1 MKMNYFVSGSS
12 LLIAGWLVVT
22 FFHEVSPQEYPKQ
35 RRGAGAAQAANG
47 PAAKPATRP
56 ILEVSSGAAADLAA
70 VEPRP

>member
-35 RRGAGAAQAANG
+35 RRSGLPVQTANAAAAR
-47 PAAKPATRP
+47 PAPGSLKGISTT
-56 ILEVSSGAAADLAA
+56 VADLA
-70 VEPRP
+70 VTQPKH

>member
-35 RRGAGAAQAANG
+35 RRGGLPAQAANA
-47 PAAKPATRP
+47 PAVRP
-56 ILEVSSGAAADLAA
+56 TPGSLKGIWSKGADLAA
-70 VEPRP
+70 TQPRH